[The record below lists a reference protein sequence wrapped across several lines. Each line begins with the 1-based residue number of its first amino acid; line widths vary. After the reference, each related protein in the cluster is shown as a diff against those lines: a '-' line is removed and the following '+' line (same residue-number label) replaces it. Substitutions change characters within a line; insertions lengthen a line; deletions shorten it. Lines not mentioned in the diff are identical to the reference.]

1 MYSFY
6 KSKIPEVE
14 QTLELVELMK
24 TKRDKDEDI
33 YANYSLCD
41 TIYTRAKVDSSEGKV
56 CLWVGANTMV
66 EYTYEEAID
75 LLQNQLQQSHAKLQ
89 EIDEDLLHIRGN
101 SITVEVNMAR
111 LFNYS
116 VKIKKAAELAAQGK

>member
-24 TKRDKDEDI
+24 IKRDKDEDI

-66 EYTYEEAID
+66 EYQYEEAID
-75 LLQNQLQQSHAKLQ
+75 LLQSQLEQSHAKLQ

-111 LFNYS
+111 LFNHS
-116 VKIKKAAELAAQGK
+116 VKIKKAAELAAGK

>member
-1 MYSFY
+1 M
-6 KSKIPEVE
+6 
-14 QTLELVELMK
+14 ELVDIIK
-24 TKRDKDEDI
+24 TKRDSDKDV

-41 TIYTRAKVDSSEGKV
+41 TIYTRAKIDSSEGKV

-66 EYTYEEAID
+66 EYTYEEAIT
-75 LLQNQLQQSHAKLQ
+75 LLQSQLQQSHAKLQ

-111 LFNYS
+111 LFNHS
-116 VKIKKAAELAAQGK
+116 VKIKKAAELTSQGK

>member
-1 MYSFY
+1 M
-6 KSKIPEVE
+6 
-14 QTLELVELMK
+14 ELVDIMK
-24 TKRDKDEDI
+24 IKRDNDEDI

-111 LFNYS
+111 LFNHS
-116 VKIKKAAELAAQGK
+116 VKIKKAAELVAQGKL